1 MDKTQ
6 GLKVTRRS
14 ILNTIPALSA
24 ISAGSSFFTKAACAQ
39 EPLEDGY
46 TICDNCNQMPMCGIH
61 FQRQGNTV
69 VSVGN
74 WKEHSGKLLCNK
86 ALATLLQPQ
95 PPALSDEAH
104 QSERKCR
111 SRIRSYFL
119 AGSSGND
126 CRQYEED
133 SRSIRRRK
141 TLYLL
146 R

>member
-14 ILNTIPALSA
+14 ILKTIPALSA

-61 FQRQGNTV
+61 FHRQGNTV

-74 WKEHSGKLLCNK
+74 CCAIKPWLLYSASTTPTAC
-86 ALATLLQPQ
+86 
-95 PPALSDEAH
+95 
-104 QSERKCR
+104 
-111 SRIRSYFL
+111 
-119 AGSSGND
+119 
-126 CRQYEED
+126 
-133 SRSIRRRK
+133 SIR
-141 TLYLL
+141 
-146 R
+146 

>member
-14 ILNTIPALSA
+14 ILKTIPALSA

-74 WKEHSGKLLCNK
+74 GKNTAASCCAIKPWLLYSASTTPTAC
-86 ALATLLQPQ
+86 
-95 PPALSDEAH
+95 
-104 QSERKCR
+104 
-111 SRIRSYFL
+111 
-119 AGSSGND
+119 
-126 CRQYEED
+126 
-133 SRSIRRRK
+133 SIR
-141 TLYLL
+141 
-146 R
+146 